1 MIKYKVKNQT
11 EKKRGNQSMAKKQAE
26 AVINQRP
33 FIMLYQDFLESNVLE
48 NCHQKIVYI
57 CLKFFANSQGEC
69 FPSLKQLAR
78 LAKIST
84 NKVKCTINELVQMG
98 LVKKE
103 HRTRLDGGTDSNRYM
118 IQDSIETW
126 GGQQRPDGK
135 RTFIK
140 VYKDFLENDQLDNC
154 YQKLVYIYLGKFANS
169 DQKCFPSIRTLA
181 EVSGICI
188 SKVKSTINELVQKG
202 MISKENRKRQ
212 DGGKNS
218 NLYTLLYNLEKK
230 LNIWNSKNTDSK
242 KADGDIDN
250 HVSVEKEKGLDS
262 LPTKVK
268 NQAPKPIHIN
278 DYTTPNPRNCQ
289 VVERYSLEFIR
300 EHFGY
305 ETVVAETDAF
315 EEDVD
320 AVMHVLYDMLNTTK
334 PTIRVNGEDKPSRIV
349 IDRLTKMHYWA
360 VEYAINQFIKQD
372 KQRIRNPKA
381 YMQTI
386 LYNAA
391 TGDYDLDLKNQMAY
405 CEARW
410 YESRKGIG

>member
-1 MIKYKVKNQT
+1 MT
-11 EKKRGNQSMAKKQAE
+11 KKQAE

-33 FIMLYQDFLESNVLE
+33 FIMLYQDFLESNVLKD
-48 NCHQKIVYI
+48 CYQKIVYI

-69 FPSLKQLAR
+69 FPSLKQLAK

-103 HRTRLDGGTDSNRYM
+103 HRTRPDGGTDSNRYT
-118 IQDSIETW
+118 IQDSIEIW

-140 VYKDFLENDQLDNC
+140 VYKDFLKNDQLDNC

-181 EVSGICI
+181 EISGIGM

-230 LNIWNSKNTDSK
+230 LNIWNSKKTDSNTDNQN
-242 KADGDIDN
+242 I
-250 HVSVEKEKGLDS
+250 EKEKELDS
-262 LPTKVK
+262 KPANVK
-268 NQAPKPIHIN
+268 NQAPNSINTN
-278 DYTTPNPRNCQ
+278 DYTTSNPQNCQ

-300 EHFGY
+300 KHFY
-305 ETVVAETDAF
+305 HETIVAETNAS

-320 AVMHVLYDMLNTTK
+320 AVMNVLYDMLNTTK
-334 PTIRVNGEDKPSRIV
+334 PTIRVNREDKPSRIV
-349 IDRLTKMHYWA
+349 IDRLMKMHYWA
-360 VEYAINQFIKQD
+360 VEYAIEQFIKQD
-372 KQRIRNPKA
+372 EQRIRNPKS

-391 TGDYDLDLKNQMAY
+391 TGDYHLNLRNWVAY
-405 CEARW
+405 GQARW
-410 YESRKGIG
+410 YESQYSDNQADL